1 MPAVVQEAEQ
11 QLQQSYR
18 ERDRLEKQRA
28 KLEHEL
34 ASWSTKLGVDIPLP
48 ASESVDESDA
58 STSSK
63 VSLPTSTS
71 SGGLSTISTCIC
83 CCSLVESPSML
94 ATVAH
99 ESGAVILPGY
109 ITLHVRQAKRG
120 FSVSSLA
127 DIWIHIVPLS

>member
-1 MPAVVQEAEQ
+1 MQEAEQ

-63 VSLPTSTS
+63 VSCPSTS
-71 SGGLSTISTCIC
+71 SRCHEHMHC
-83 CCSLVESPSML
+83 CCSLEESTPCSPASQVL
-94 ATVAH
+94 
-99 ESGAVILPGY
+99 
-109 ITLHVRQAKRG
+109 
-120 FSVSSLA
+120 
-127 DIWIHIVPLS
+127 